1 MRDMSRFLASCAFA
15 LACLAIGLRVAAPP
29 GFMLAAPDAGR
40 GSAIVLCTGQGPQ
53 TLAPDVAASDPRGA
67 PAGTDGAPH
76 DGDPAHGPCVFA
88 GLGPA
93 LADAPA
99 PLLAEIAWPHVNAA
113 GAPQPRSRLGAGLSA
128 PPPPQTGPPGLA

>member
-29 GFMLAAPDAGR
+29 GFMIAAPDASR

-53 TLAPDVAASDPRGA
+53 PLSSDIAAPDPRDG
-67 PAGTDGAPH
+67 PAGADGAPH
-76 DGDPAHGPCVFA
+76 DGDPAHGPCAFA

-93 LADAPA
+93 LADAPP
-99 PLLAEIAWPHVNAA
+99 PLFAEFAWPDVDSVE
-113 GAPQPRSRLGAGLSA
+113 APQPRSRLGAGLSA